1 MINTANLFI
10 QAYTEKASSLRHFT
24 YNGEFPEAERLLKEF
39 EAEFRGHFSEALKVR
54 EEHILSL
61 RETFQKQRE
70 ESPENHSEFYDML
83 LSNIVSTIPLS
94 FTKEEESDLPF

>member
-10 QAYTEKASSLRHFT
+10 QTYIEKTSSLRHFM
-24 YNGEFPEAERLLKEF
+24 YNGEFPEAAAILEEF
-39 EAEFRGHFSEALKVR
+39 EKEFRGHFSEALKVR

-61 RETFQKQRE
+61 RETIQKQRE